1 MLTDKQLIKFR
12 RPIHIS
18 YVKNNI
24 LKLNEEQ
31 TKEIIDK
38 LVDDGIIEESV
49 YGKGYF
55 VLKNNNINDKNIQ

>member
-1 MLTDKQLIKFR
+1 MLTDKQLNKFR

-24 LKLNEEQ
+24 LKLNQEQ
-31 TKEIIDK
+31 TEEIINK
-38 LVDDGIIEESV
+38 FVDDGILEESK

-55 VLKNNNINDKNIQ
+55 VLKNNNIDD

>member
-1 MLTDKQLIKFR
+1 MMLTDKQLRKFQ

-31 TKEIIDK
+31 TKEIINK
-38 LVDDGIIEESV
+38 LVDDDVLEESE
-49 YGKGYF
+49 YGKGYY
-55 VLKNNNINDKNIQ
+55 VLKSK